1 MTETKTEPVRQIFIV
16 SDGTAITAETL
27 AHSIMTQFPNL
38 SYNQTRLPF
47 TDTVEKAIEVA
58 RQINAKGAA
67 DGLRPIIFTTF
78 VDPEIMRTFNEAVS
92 GHIIDLFRKFVG
104 PLETELGMKSAHS
117 IGQSHR
123 IRDDEKYN
131 RRIAAIDYTLQ
142 HDDGQTNRG
151 LDEAD
156 VILVGVS
163 RSGKTPTSLFLAM
176 QFGLKVANY
185 PLIPEDFDRGSLP
198 EALIPLRDKLFGL
211 SIRPERL
218 SEIRN
223 ERRPNSR
230 YASIENCRKEIE
242 DAENLMVREGI
253 RWLNSTTKS
262 IEEISATIIA
272 ELGLDHR
279 KNR

>member
-47 TDTVEKAIEVA
+47 TDTVEKAVEVA

-123 IRDDEKYN
+123 IRDDVKYN

>member
-123 IRDDEKYN
+123 IRDDVKYN

-230 YASIENCRKEIE
+230 YASLENCRKEIE

>member
-123 IRDDEKYN
+123 IRDDVKYN